1 MCIYVSNALC
11 SSSAITGQL
20 CSPDL
25 EFIIFTVVC
34 IPPQANTEFAV
45 AEQYETTTVEFSS
58 RGFVFVTA
66 GDFNHANL
74 KTVLPRFYQF
84 LDLPTRGN
92 NKLDHVN
99 CNIPNAYNTLTPTP
113 LLPRLRTQTGTQ
125 FKTPVPPQFRLVLT
139 STSFQ
144 YRNKVDQFAHWANR
158 SAEDAVSMAL
168 HMSGHIWDTERCCTT
183 RMHARPLSYSPIFT
197 HDCKPTDI
205 YKEEAERLVRK

>member
-1 MCIYVSNALC
+1 MNWEWGLLRTQWTAVSYFSSKLDWMLTSSRMAIEARGPVCLSLRLNSRIWEVKCGGVCIYVSNALC
-11 SSSAITGQL
+11 SSSAITGRL

-34 IPPQANTEFAV
+34 IPPQANTKLAM

-84 LDLPTRGN
+84 LDLPVRGN
-92 NKLDHVN
+92 NKLDDVN

-113 LLPRLRTQTGTQ
+113 LLPGLDC
-125 FKTPVPPQFRLVLT
+125 
-139 STSFQ
+139 S
-144 YRNKVDQFAHWANR
+144 
-158 SAEDAVSMAL
+158 ED
-168 HMSGHIWDTERCCTT
+168 
-183 RMHARPLSYSPIFT
+183 
-197 HDCKPTDI
+197 TDWNTI
-205 YKEEAERLVRK
+205 